1 MTSVSGGWFVGPS
14 SCSLRRSRLVT
25 SGLRALLSHCAQPP
39 AGSSNELEASPPPTP
54 TEADEELGMTDGVTV
69 KLYRY
74 QPEQPQV
81 HVRACPPATPACT
94 HACLPAC
101 VPGCLPSDAACGL
114 LPRPL
119 PHPQTLGFSHL
130 LSPEQ
135 LSFLMSEARVRAS
148 SCLRA
153 RDRREQ
159 RGRHSSSTR
168 SSPCNEPPTTT
179 RPPPVRSRAGGGPG
193 AGGGGPGGAGD
204 CVEQRGVPAAL
215 RSHAALA
222 AGHRP
227 VRQPAAA
234 GGWFEGLPKGGEQSR
249 CVCILPAVDTP
260 TTHPPTHPPTLLTG
274 LPRAPLLRG
283 LRAEPSRDL
292 GGSEVGGCAGA
303 RAAAGGNHFLSS
315 FLCTDYYKL
324 YITRAST
331 CAGGLR
337 CETLP
342 GPLPRGPPPPHSHT
356 QQPPVRHPP
365 LCSQL
370 PASLTCLDLCGV
382 CQEDVEVT
390 DRESWPS
397 FRPAFTPGHSVSH
410 LTQLQTLSLR
420 HFRRAWASLRASPG
434 AALARPAAAR
444 HCRTYVLITAAAA
457 AAAAAPDRRA
467 SACVLAVPDPVP
479 PVALPM
485 QGRVLGP
492 SRRRAAAGK
501 RGGLD
506 PGGAPWGRQGQ
517 PWETVFGGAGA
528 GVRQSTH

>member
-342 GPLPRGPPPPHSHT
+342 GPLPRGPPPPPPLTHT
-356 QQPPVRHPP
+356 AAARAPPSPVQPAARLPDLPGPVRGVPRGRGGHRSGE
-365 LCSQL
+365 LALL
-370 PASLTCLDLCGV
+370 PARLHAWTLRLPPHATPNPEPAALQARLGKPARLAWRRLGKACSCTALQNVCSHNCCCCGGGGGA
-382 CQEDVEVT
+382 
-390 DRESWPS
+390 
-397 FRPAFTPGHSVSH
+397 RPTG
-410 LTQLQTLSLR
+410 LSLR
-420 HFRRAWASLRASPG
+420 ARRP
-434 AALARPAAAR
+434 
-444 HCRTYVLITAAAA
+444 
-457 AAAAAPDRRA
+457 
-467 SACVLAVPDPVP
+467 
-479 PVALPM
+479 
-485 QGRVLGP
+485 
-492 SRRRAAAGK
+492 
-501 RGGLD
+501 
-506 PGGAPWGRQGQ
+506 
-517 PWETVFGGAGA
+517 
-528 GVRQSTH
+528 